1 MNAAVQRAVAACSV
15 IVLGVSPAGAQTPG
29 LIPAGAS
36 GSTMTVAPSM
46 ASAYAEAAEPGHIA
60 AACPTDGCR
69 HGLTCTQVF
78 PPGGDSWFRAEYLL
92 WWIRDAN
99 VPPLVTTGSP
109 FDPIPGALG
118 QPGTV
123 VLTDDELDYGSLNGA
138 RFTFG
143 TWLDDCRTHG
153 VELGYFFLEEGSDH
167 FSAASPGSPILGRP
181 FFDVSTGTPSVEY
194 AALPGVVADDI
205 QIRSDSQFMGA
216 ELNGLCNLWCE
227 TACGCEPRGYRG
239 DLIYGFR
246 YLDLDEG
253 LGIGEQ
259 AILLTDLPA
268 GRVFP
273 TSPAPAGTQLAIFDQ
288 FETQNRFYGGQ
299 LGMRWEARR
308 GRTFVWLLGK
318 VGLGST
324 HQEVRI
330 TGQSTANIPG
340 VGVQRFSGGELT
352 QPTNI
357 GDYDRDRFSVV
368 PEVGLTL
375 GYQATDRLSLLA
387 GYTFIY
393 WSNVVRPGDQ
403 IDTGVNTSQ
412 RFGGALV
419 GDPRPAFSFRETDFW
434 AHGLSLG
441 AAYTF

>member
-1 MNAAVQRAVAACSV
+1 MKTALRLSVVAWIGFVASAA
-15 IVLGVSPAGAQTPG
+15 AQTPE
-29 LIPAGAS
+29 ISPAAAS
-36 GSTMTVAPSM
+36 RPTASFTPSL
-46 ASAYAEAAEPGHIA
+46 AAAYAEAADHGPAGA
-60 AACPTDGCR
+60 SCPTGGCR
-69 HGLTCTQVF
+69 HCLSCTQVF
-78 PPGGDSWFRAEYLL
+78 PPGGDCWFRAEYLL

-109 FDPIPGALG
+109 ADAVPGAIG

-123 VLTDDELDYGSLNGA
+123 VLTDDELDYGSLSGA
-138 RFTFG
+138 RFTLG

-153 VELGYFFLEEGSDH
+153 VELGYFFLEEGSDD
-167 FSAASPGSPILGRP
+167 FSAASPGSPVLGRP
-181 FFDVSTGTPSVEY
+181 FFDVGAGTPSVELG
-194 AALPGVVADDI
+194 AFPGVVAGRIDV
-205 QIRSDSQFMGA
+205 RSDSQFMGA

-227 TACGCEPRGYRG
+227 KACGCEPRGHRG
-239 DLIYGFR
+239 DFIYGFR
-246 YLDLDEG
+246 YLDLDES
-253 LGIGEQ
+253 LAVSEQ
-259 AILLTDLPA
+259 ATLLTSLPA

-273 TSPAPAGTQLAIFDQ
+273 TMPAPAGTQLGVFDQ

-299 LGMRWEARR
+299 VGMRWEARR

-318 VGLGST
+318 VALGST

-330 TGQSTANIPG
+330 SGESFANIPG
-340 VGVQRFSGGELT
+340 SGVQRFPGGELA

-357 GDYDRDRFSVV
+357 GEYDRDRFSVV
-368 PEVGLTL
+368 PEIGVTL

-403 IDTGVNTSQ
+403 IDTGVNVSQ
-412 RFGGALV
+412 RFGGTLV
-419 GDPRPAFSFRETDFW
+419 GPARPAFAFDETDFW

-441 AAYTF
+441 AAYNF